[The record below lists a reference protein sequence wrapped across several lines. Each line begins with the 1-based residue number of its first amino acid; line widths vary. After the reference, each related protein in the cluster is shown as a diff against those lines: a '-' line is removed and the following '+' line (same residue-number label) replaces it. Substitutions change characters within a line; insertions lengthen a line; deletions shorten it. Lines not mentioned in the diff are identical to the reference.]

1 MTDKNNIIAVYP
13 GSFDPPTLGHIDI
26 IKRAIAIFP
35 KVIVAVVK
43 NPGKKPSFTAE
54 ERLGMLRSTIG
65 NEKQVEID
73 SFQGL
78 LVDYVQKKK
87 ARVIVRGLRV
97 ISDFEYEFQM
107 ALMNRKLYPHIETIY
122 LMPHEKYS
130 YVSSS
135 LVKEVAR
142 LGGEVGCLVPP
153 SVEVHLKLLSKKRS
167 S

>member
-1 MTDKNNIIAVYP
+1 MDDKNQMTAVYP

-26 IKRAIAIFP
+26 IKRATAIFP
-35 KVIVAVVK
+35 KVIVAVLK
-43 NPGKKPSFTAE
+43 NPGKKTTFTSE
-54 ERLGMLRSTIG
+54 ERLSMLRSAAG
-65 NEKQVEID
+65 QEKNVEID
-73 SFQGL
+73 SFEGL
-78 LVDYVQKKK
+78 LVDYVQKKN
-87 ARVIVRGLRV
+87 ARVIIRGLRV

-135 LVKEVAR
+135 LVKEVAQ

-153 SVEVHLKLLSKKRS
+153 SVEAHLKLLFRKSKP
-167 S
+167 